1 MIRKLSIITAVV
13 TALMAV
19 KLWGAPTG
27 AEILEKIDYMQDQ
40 HMDITCRIDMTQQRV
55 GQGIK
60 DIQWVFYRKDK
71 TDSILIVE
79 TKPETEKG
87 RGYLRVENNF
97 FLYLPNTRTFQTINR
112 DESIGGS
119 DAKAGD
125 FEKRKESE
133 LYRVE
138 TNADG
143 KEMIEDVK
151 LGSIDTYKVTLTGI
165 VNDVTY
171 PKQVLWLDK
180 ETFVN
185 YKIQNYSLSGTLMQT
200 AYYPKWTEIDGKYIW
215 VQAVWIDEFD
225 KGNKTIAEMSAISL
239 APLDDSIFTKPY
251 LENLSK

>member
-1 MIRKLSIITAVV
+1 MIRKFGISAAVF
-13 TALMAV
+13 TALMSV
-19 KLWGAPTG
+19 KLWALPTG
-27 AEILEKIDYMQDQ
+27 PEILKKIDDMQNQ
-40 HMDITCRIDMTQQRV
+40 HTDITCKIDMTQQRV

-60 DIQWVFYRKDK
+60 EIQWVFYRKDT
-71 TDSILIVE
+71 TDSILIIE
-79 TKPETEKG
+79 TLPESEKG

-138 TNADG
+138 TNAEG
-143 KEMIEDVK
+143 KELIEDEK
-151 LGSIDTYKVTLTGI
+151 LGEIDTYKVTLIGI

-180 ETFVN
+180 NTFVQ
-185 YKIQNYSLSGTLMQT
+185 YKVQNYSLSGTLMQT

-215 VQAVWIDEFD
+215 VRAIWIDEFD
-225 KGNKTIAEMSAISL
+225 KGNKTLADMSAISL
-239 APLDDSIFTKPY
+239 APLGDSIFTKAY